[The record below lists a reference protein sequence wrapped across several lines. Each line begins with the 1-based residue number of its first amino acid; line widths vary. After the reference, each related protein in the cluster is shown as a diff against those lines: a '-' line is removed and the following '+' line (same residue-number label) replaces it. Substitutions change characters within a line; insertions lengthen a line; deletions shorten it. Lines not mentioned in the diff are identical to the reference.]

1 MGKVVTMRV
10 PARSCWDSEES
21 LDQRLAPPM
30 EGNPVLGIMFG
41 LLIMLA
47 VVGVVALSIWL
58 GGKL

>member
-1 MGKVVTMRV
+1 
-10 PARSCWDSEES
+10 
-21 LDQRLAPPM
+21 M
-30 EGNPVLGIMFG
+30 EGNPVRGIMFG